1 MKLKRTVA
9 LLTTS
14 ALMLSALCTSA
25 FATNVAAAGDAT
37 TPVTVKAEATTFNV
51 TVPAGIPLAIKAD
64 GSVVTPSDIKITNNS
79 GGPVKVTKIAMQHGA
94 WNLTDYN
101 GGNRSKLAAEG
112 VDTKKLGLSLTAN
125 TNQVVT
131 SKDGD
136 QEPTM
141 DSTKWV
147 INGKDSETHEL
158 PIAVGA
164 IASAVSTA
172 ISTEVTAANV
182 VFTIGWNT

>member
-1 MKLKRTVA
+1 MKLKRTAA

-25 FATNVAAAGDAT
+25 FATNVTAAGDAT
-37 TPVTVKAEATTFNV
+37 TPVKVTAEATTFNV
-51 TVPAGIPLAIKAD
+51 TVPAGIPLTVKAD
-64 GSVVTPSDIKITNNS
+64 GSVVVPTNIKIENNS
-79 GGPVKVTKIAMQHGA
+79 GGPVKVTKISMQNGA

-101 GGNRSKLAAEG
+101 GGDRSKLAAEG

-125 TNQVVT
+125 TNQVAT

-147 INGKDSETHEL
+147 INGKDSATHEL
-158 PIAVGA
+158 PITVGA
-164 IASAVSTA
+164 IASAVSAA
-172 ISTEVTAANV
+172 IENDVNAANV